1 MKNKSIESMEEA
13 IDLIK
18 KSNRIAIASHVNPD
32 GDNLGSSIALT
43 LALKKIKK
51 NVTLLKSDII
61 PKDFEF
67 LPGIDLIETKDD
79 NLINTDLFI
88 ALDCGDPERLGDNK
102 KIFEQTKKTINIDHH
117 VSNTNFAH
125 INVVDSTSAA
135 TGELIYNLIK
145 QMNIEIDKDIATNL
159 YTAISTDTGSFKYD
173 SVSPDT
179 HRIAADLLERGI
191 DKNIINIKLYE
202 NMSFTRMKLFIKSL
216 ATLETFNDG
225 KIAVVEV
232 TQEMLKETEASLE
245 DTEGII
251 SFIRKIATV
260 ETACI
265 LKEIEKNNIKIS
277 MRTKEYMDASQI
289 CSNFEGG
296 GHKRAAGCTINDSI
310 ENAKEIIV
318 KSIQENMVL

>member
-1 MKNKSIESMEEA
+1 
-13 IDLIK
+13 
-18 KSNRIAIASHVNPD
+18 
-32 GDNLGSSIALT
+32 
-43 LALKKIKK
+43 
-51 NVTLLKSDII
+51 
-61 PKDFEF
+61 
-67 LPGIDLIETKDD
+67 
-79 NLINTDLFI
+79 
-88 ALDCGDPERLGDNK
+88 
-102 KIFEQTKKTINIDHH
+102 
-117 VSNTNFAH
+117 
-125 INVVDSTSAA
+125 
-135 TGELIYNLIK
+135 
-145 QMNIEIDKDIATNL
+145 
-159 YTAISTDTGSFKYD
+159 
-173 SVSPDT
+173 
-179 HRIAADLLERGI
+179 
-191 DKNIINIKLYE
+191 
-202 NMSFTRMKLFIKSL
+202 MKLFIKSL